1 MWVSASE
8 KSLRERIAASGAD
21 PIRAEIAARY
31 RHGLDIEIP
40 TLSERVFISTAAKG
54 LFPSHFAVRQPVLDT
69 LLQKPIG
76 SRLWIRTDSLDRTA
90 PDTLTLSPRTFNLFL
105 PDNLTGTPDPEHL
118 VSRSR
123 VLRSTLLLIAPS
135 GGLDPFTAMFS
146 DTWEHREA
154 FASSG
159 KTSDAILRL
168 LGKGAGST
176 PSGDDMLVG
185 AAAVCTLFLNAEG
198 PAAKLAADWFSALT
212 ACQPQFQTLTTLMS
226 TGYLK
231 AALQG
236 QFGSHLIALLKCLSL
251 PSNRS
256 LYATVLRVKKH
267 GNTSGLDTLAGV
279 TLACRM
285 IERKIQ
291 K

>member
-8 KSLRERIAASGAD
+8 KSLRESISACGAD
-21 PIRAEIAARY
+21 PLEASIAACY

-40 TLSERVFISTAAKG
+40 ELSNRVFISTAAKG

-69 LLQKPIG
+69 LLQKPVG
-76 SRLWIRTDSLDRTA
+76 SRLWIRTDSQDRTA

-105 PDNLTGTPDPEHL
+105 PDNLTGTPDPKRL
-118 VSRSR
+118 VFRSR

-135 GGLDPFTAMFS
+135 GGLDPFQTMFS
-146 DTWEHREA
+146 DTWEHRGA
-154 FASSG
+154 FESNNRTPA
-159 KTSDAILRL
+159 AILGL
-168 LGKGAGST
+168 MGKGAGST

-185 AAAVCTLFLNAEG
+185 AAAVCTLFKNAEG
-198 PAAKLAADWFSALT
+198 PASDIAASWLT
-212 ACQPQFQTLTTLMS
+212 ALASCEPRFKTLTTLMS

-236 QFGSHLIALLKCLSL
+236 RFGSHLIALLKCLSL
-251 PSNRS
+251 PTHRS
-256 LYATVLRVKKH
+256 LYASVLRVKKH

-279 TLACRM
+279 TLACQM
-285 IERKIQ
+285 IGRALQ
-291 K
+291 P

>member
-8 KSLRERIAASGAD
+8 KSLRERIVSAGSDPLEAS
-21 PIRAEIAARY
+21 IAARY
-31 RHGLDIEIP
+31 RHGLDFEIP
-40 TLSERVFISTAAKG
+40 ALSERVFVSTAAKG
-54 LFPSHFAVRQPVLDT
+54 LFPSHFAVRQPVLEA
-69 LLQKPIG
+69 LLQKPVG
-76 SRLWIRTDSLDRTA
+76 SHLWIRTDSQDRTA
-90 PDTLTLSPRTFNLFL
+90 PDALTLSYRTFDLYL
-105 PDNLTGTPDPEHL
+105 PDNLTGTPDPKRL

-123 VLRSTLLLIAPS
+123 VLRSTLLLIASS

-146 DTWEHREA
+146 DTWEHRGA

-159 KTSDAILRL
+159 KTSDSILGL

-185 AAAVCTLFLNAEG
+185 AAAVCTLFKNAEG
-198 PAAKLAADWFSALT
+198 SVSDIAASWLSALSCCEPRFP
-212 ACQPQFQTLTTLMS
+212 ALTTLMS
-226 TGYLK
+226 TEYLK

-236 QFGSHLIALLKCLSL
+236 RFGSHLIALLKCLSL

-285 IERKIQ
+285 IGRALQ

>member
-8 KSLRERIAASGAD
+8 KSLRESIAACGSG
-21 PIRAEIAARY
+21 PLWAEIAARY

-40 TLSERVFISTAAKG
+40 DLSSRVFISTAAKG
-54 LFPSHFAVRQPVLDT
+54 LFPSHFAVRQPVLDA

-76 SRLWIRTDSLDRTA
+76 SRLWIRTDPRDRTA
-90 PDTLTLSPRTFNLFL
+90 PDTLTLSPRTFDLYL
-105 PDNLTGTPDPEHL
+105 PHTLTGTPDPERL

-123 VLRSTLLLIAPS
+123 VIRSTLLLIAPA
-135 GGLDPFTAMFS
+135 GGLDPFQTMFS
-146 DTWEHREA
+146 NTWEHREA
-154 FASSG
+154 FASNG
-159 KTSDAILRL
+159 NTSDAILGL

-185 AAAVCTLFLNAEG
+185 AAAICTLFKNAEG
-198 PAAKLAADWFSALT
+198 PASDVAASWLSALAASEPRFPA
-212 ACQPQFQTLTTLMS
+212 LTTLMS

-231 AALQG
+231 AALRG
-236 QFGSHLIALLKCLSL
+236 RFGSHLIALLKCLSL
-251 PSNRS
+251 PTHRS
-256 LYATVLRVKKH
+256 LYASVLRVKKH

-285 IERKIQ
+285 IARALQ
-291 K
+291 P